1 MKKKLT
7 ISCLFISLYSFSQQ
21 QQVVKMIES
30 GNEYYKKNQFAKA
43 AEQYTKA
50 VAVDLSN
57 STAKFNQANAFYQSN
72 KKTDAA
78 ILFAEV
84 ANSSTDKGIRSKAF
98 YNKGVILTQQKNLD
112 QGIEA
117 YKNALRNNPDD
128 KEARENLQKALLEL
142 KKKNAEKKK
151 ENDLQ
156 KKIKEEQKEQP
167 TSKMNPKEVEQRL
180 KLLRQKEKEVQQRVQ
195 KEKTKKEGSPAK
207 DW

>member
-50 VAVDLSN
+50 VAVDPSN

-156 KKIKEEQKEQP
+156 KKKKEEQKEQP

>member
-156 KKIKEEQKEQP
+156 KKKKEEQKEQP